1 MKKLFISL
9 FLLLSIFASSG
20 CTTAIGKLDGALNG
34 VSASEVTY
42 VRKGKF
48 TSATIKAENYINSDD
63 KTTADT
69 IYIDEEIFGVGSINI
84 NLKNY
89 QRLKD
94 KSETVPTTETVK

>member
-9 FLLLSIFASSG
+9 FLLVSVFGSTG

-48 TSATIKAENYINSDD
+48 TSATIKADNYINSKD

-69 IYIDEEIFGVGSINI
+69 IYIDEEVFGVGSINVT
-84 NLKNY
+84 LKNY

-94 KSETVPTTETVK
+94 SKEIDPIPQSIK